1 MFISRINEVG
11 MLCLRS
17 YDNNIFM
24 KVLSVLFKALQ
35 KLKNLRYGT
44 TKEMPRKTVFIHKIR
59 NFNLLFLTQRFK
71 LHILLKRFWTHISD
85 LPLDGNHGILIDL

>member
-1 MFISRINEVG
+1 

-44 TKEMPRKTVFIHKIR
+44 AKEMPRKTVFIHKIR

-71 LHILLKRFWTHISD
+71 LHILLNRFWTHISD

>member
-1 MFISRINEVG
+1 MASKPTEKHCLYLGYEVG

-35 KLKNLRYGT
+35 K
-44 TKEMPRKTVFIHKIR
+44 
-59 NFNLLFLTQRFK
+59 
-71 LHILLKRFWTHISD
+71 
-85 LPLDGNHGILIDL
+85 

>member
-1 MFISRINEVG
+1 

-35 KLKNLRYGT
+35 KSKNLRYGT
-44 TKEMPRKTVFIHKIR
+44 TKEMPRKTVSIHKIR

-71 LHILLKRFWTHISD
+71 LHVLLNRFWTHISD
-85 LPLDGNHGILIDL
+85 LPLDGNHGTLIDL